1 MSITSNIYRIQFFTA
16 VHETI
21 RDWFQTHERYPASNP
36 TVIGLKT
43 IMEYTDPKYWGG
55 VMILEQT
62 ADKLVQTLED
72 GGPVI
77 RRFNNR
83 LWRNLRR
90 CLRFYYQ
97 VRRNEA
103 KEAMGTTEPVAAAAS
118 AEPVGEYQ
126 PQQVQ
131 AEEYQQQQVQAD
143 EYQQQQVQVDE
154 FQQQQQQQQQVQTG
168 EFQPLQMEEEEVHF
182 IHHKKSRVI
191 DVVDENM
198 VKEKPEQEDL
208 SGMEEENDDDGDDDE
223 TKQKLDQ
230 VMDETMRKVK
240 EIIGDADPKAVLEE
254 YIESKRQ
261 RQQQEENDDDED
273 KDEEETAKTPNIL
286 GYVAVPYLAM
296 PATSPI
302 FPAMFPA
309 FPGIGPCFFSK

>member
-62 ADKLVQTLED
+62 ANKLVQTLED
-72 GGPVI
+72 GGSVI

-103 KEAMGTTEPVAAAAS
+103 KEAMETSEPVAAAAAAAS

-131 AEEYQQQQVQAD
+131 AEEYQQQQVQTG
-143 EYQQQQVQVDE
+143 EY
-154 FQQQQQQQQQVQTG
+154 QQQQVQTG

-198 VKEKPEQEDL
+198 VKEKPEHEDL
-208 SGMEEENDDDGDDDE
+208 SGMEEENEDDEDDDE

-230 VMDETMRKVK
+230 VMDETLRKVK

-254 YIESKRQ
+254 YMESKRQ
-261 RQQQEENDDDED
+261 RQQQEENDDDVDDDDDE
-273 KDEEETAKTPNIL
+273 DEEETAKTPNIL